1 MYNILFKGG
10 NVFMRLRI
18 RASYDSFRELRE
30 DQAYYIDKTE
40 VLQDYLVESFEKA
53 MLFARP
59 RRFGKTVTMT
69 MIRDF
74 LDIRQDSREIFE
86 GLQIMQHP
94 DTVRD
99 FMNQYPVVFISLKE
113 VFGKSFE
120 DVLQN
125 LRIAVSEMC
134 ESYRF

>member
-1 MYNILFKGG
+1 
-10 NVFMRLRI
+10 MRLRI

-74 LDIRQDSREIFE
+74 LDIRQNSREIFD

-94 DTVRD
+94 EKRGDRGG
-99 FMNQYPVVFISLKE
+99 Q
-113 VFGKSFE
+113 
-120 DVLQN
+120 
-125 LRIAVSEMC
+125 
-134 ESYRF
+134 